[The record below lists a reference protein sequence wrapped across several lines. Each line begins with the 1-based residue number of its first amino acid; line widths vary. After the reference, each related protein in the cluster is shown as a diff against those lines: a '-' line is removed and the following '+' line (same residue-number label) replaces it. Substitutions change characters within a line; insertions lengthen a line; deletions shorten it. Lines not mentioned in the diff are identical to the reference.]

1 MENREDTIKKLA
13 EYLGIGADEIED
25 KLKAGWV
32 KADSF
37 VPVATI
43 PKIQEVDLLTVNP
56 DKTVLE
62 EKEKQ
67 DTLLKIPGIM
77 LSDVKVR
84 TYYLKEAASHLVG
97 YVQAVTA
104 EDLQEHKGEGY
115 RTNSVIGK
123 TGLETLY
130 EKELKGTF
138 ERA

>member
-84 TYYLKEAASHLVG
+84 TYYYRDNHCTAYTIQSIGFLYIILLITAKR
-97 YVQAVTA
+97 VTI
-104 EDLQEHKGEGY
+104 KGVKV
-115 RTNSVIGK
+115 SCP
-123 TGLETLY
+123 
-130 EKELKGTF
+130 
-138 ERA
+138 